1 MGKLSNG
8 QTQWY
13 LLNQFH
19 CQCHLEMSVVMTG
32 VVRGVLNACH
42 FTIGVVLA
50 GVIGGAWSSVA
61 TL

>member
-1 MGKLSNG
+1 MGRHNG
-8 QTQWY
+8 TSST
-13 LLNQFH
+13 NSI
-19 CQCHLEMSVVMTG
+19 QCHLEMTVVMTG

-50 GVIGGAWSSVA
+50 GVIGGRRSSFA